1 MIGLL
6 MRLSTRSILKQVSR
20 RLSSD
25 KEINNPM
32 NLETVLSVEHYSDAL
47 FSFKTTRSPEIR
59 PFKAG
64 QFTMIGMADDDVL
77 RAYSI
82 ASAPDEAHLEFLSI
96 KVPGGPLTERLKDIQ
111 AGDQIEVGDRPTGT
125 LVLDNLKPG
134 KRLWCVATG
143 TGLAPFLS
151 IVRDPQT
158 FERFEQVIVTHTVR
172 TTQEL
177 AYRDLLSALPI
188 TYYPTV
194 TREPF
199 QTPGRI
205 TERMDNGGLWSDLA
219 LEPWIAEED
228 RVMICGSPEFN
239 KELRSRLEALGF
251 THGTNRAPGEFVQE
265 RAFVMQRAD

>member
-1 MIGLL
+1 
-6 MRLSTRSILKQVSR
+6 
-20 RLSSD
+20 
-25 KEINNPM
+25 M
-32 NLETVLSVEHYSDAL
+32 NLETVLDVEHYSDAL
-47 FSFKTTRSPEIR
+47 FSFKTTRSPDIR
-59 PFKAG
+59 SFKAG

-82 ASAPDEAHLEFLSI
+82 ASAPHEAYLEFLSI

-111 AGDQIEVGDRPTGT
+111 VGDQIEVGDRPTGT

-151 IVRDPQT
+151 IIRDQQT

-172 TTQEL
+172 TAQEL
-177 AYRDLLSALPI
+177 AYGDLLTSLPI

-194 TREPF
+194 TRESF
-199 QTPGRI
+199 ETPGRI
-205 TERMDNGGLWSDLA
+205 TERIDSGALWSDLS
-219 LEPWIAEED
+219 LTPWSVDED

-239 KELRSRLEALGF
+239 KDLRSRLEGLGF
-251 THGTNRAPGEFVQE
+251 AHGTNRAPGEFVQE
-265 RAFVMQRAD
+265 RAFVMQRAS

>member
-1 MIGLL
+1 
-6 MRLSTRSILKQVSR
+6 
-20 RLSSD
+20 
-25 KEINNPM
+25 M
-32 NLETVLSVEHYSDAL
+32 NLETVLDVEHYSDAL
-47 FSFKTTRSPEIR
+47 FAFKTTRSPDIR
-59 PFKAG
+59 SFKAG

-82 ASAPDEAHLEFLSI
+82 ASAPHEAHLEFLSI

-111 AGDQIEVGDRPTGT
+111 VGDQIEVGDRPTGT

-151 IVRDPQT
+151 IIRDQQT
-158 FERFEQVIVTHTVR
+158 FERFEEVIVTHTVR
-172 TTQEL
+172 TIQEL
-177 AYRDLLSALPI
+177 AYGDLLRSLPI

-199 QTPGRI
+199 ETPGRI
-205 TERMDNGGLWSDLA
+205 TERIDSGALWSDLN
-219 LEPWIAEED
+219 LTPWSIDED

-239 KELRSRLEALGF
+239 KDLRSRLEGLGF
-251 THGTNRAPGEFVQE
+251 THGTNRAPGDFVQE
-265 RAFVMQRAD
+265 RAFVMQRAS

>member
-1 MIGLL
+1 
-6 MRLSTRSILKQVSR
+6 
-20 RLSSD
+20 
-25 KEINNPM
+25 M
-32 NLETVLSVEHYSDAL
+32 NLETVLDVEHYSDAL
-47 FSFKTTRSPEIR
+47 FSFKTTRSPDIR
-59 PFKAG
+59 SFKAG

-82 ASAPDEAHLEFLSI
+82 ASAPHEAYLEFLSI

-111 AGDQIEVGDRPTGT
+111 VGDQIEVGDRPTGT

-151 IVRDPQT
+151 IIRDQQT
-158 FERFEQVIVTHTVR
+158 FERFEEVIVTHTVR

-177 AYRDLLSALPI
+177 AYGDLLRSLSI

-194 TREPF
+194 TRESFEP
-199 QTPGRI
+199 PGRI
-205 TERMDNGGLWSDLA
+205 TDRIDSGALWSDLS
-219 LEPWIAEED
+219 LTPWSFDED

-239 KELRSRLEALGF
+239 KDLRSRLEGLGF

-265 RAFVMQRAD
+265 RAFVMQRAS

>member
-1 MIGLL
+1 
-6 MRLSTRSILKQVSR
+6 
-20 RLSSD
+20 
-25 KEINNPM
+25 M
-32 NLETVLSVEHYSDAL
+32 NLETVLDVEHYSDAL
-47 FSFKTTRSPEIR
+47 FAFKTTRSSDIR
-59 PFKAG
+59 SFKAG

-82 ASAPDEAHLEFLSI
+82 ASAPHEAHLEFLSI

-111 AGDQIEVGDRPTGT
+111 VGHQIEVGDRPTGT

-151 IVRDPQT
+151 IIRDQQT

-177 AYRDLLSALPI
+177 AYGDLLTSLPL

-199 QTPGRI
+199 ETPGRV
-205 TERMDNGGLWSDLA
+205 TERIDSGALWSDLN
-219 LEPWIAEED
+219 LSPWSIDED

-239 KELRSRLEALGF
+239 KDLQSRLEGLGF
-251 THGTNRAPGEFVQE
+251 THGTNRAPGDFVQE
-265 RAFVMQRAD
+265 RAFVMQRAG

>member
-1 MIGLL
+1 
-6 MRLSTRSILKQVSR
+6 
-20 RLSSD
+20 
-25 KEINNPM
+25 M
-32 NLETVLSVEHYSDAL
+32 NLETVLHVEHYSDAL
-47 FSFKTTRSPEIR
+47 FSFKTTRGPDIR
-59 PFKAG
+59 SFKAG
-64 QFTMIGMADDDVL
+64 QFTMIGMADDDIL

-82 ASAPDEAHLEFLSI
+82 ASAPNEPHLEFLSI

-111 AGDQIEVGDRPTGT
+111 VGDQIEVGDRPTGT
-125 LVLDNLKPG
+125 LVLDNLKAG

-151 IVRDPQT
+151 IMRDQQT

-177 AYRDLLSALPI
+177 AYCDLLTSLPI

-205 TERMDNGGLWSDLA
+205 TERIDSGALWLDLS
-219 LEPWIAEED
+219 LTPWSVDED

-239 KELRSRLEALGF
+239 KDLRGRLESLGF
-251 THGTNRAPGEFVQE
+251 SHGTNRVLVNSFNT
-265 RAFVMQRAD
+265 RF

>member
-1 MIGLL
+1 
-6 MRLSTRSILKQVSR
+6 
-20 RLSSD
+20 
-25 KEINNPM
+25 M
-32 NLETVLSVEHYSDAL
+32 NFETVLHVEHYSDAL
-47 FSFKTTRSPEIR
+47 FSFKTTRGPDIR
-59 PFKAG
+59 SFKAG

-82 ASAPDEAHLEFLSI
+82 ASAPNEAHLEFLSI

-111 AGDQIEVGDRPTGT
+111 VGDQIEVGDRPTGT

-151 IVRDPQT
+151 IMRDKQT

-177 AYRDLLSALPI
+177 AYGDLLTSLPI

-205 TERMDNGGLWSDLA
+205 TERIDSGALWSDLD
-219 LEPWIAEED
+219 LTPWSIGED

-239 KELRSRLEALGF
+239 KDIRSRLEGLGF
-251 THGTNRAPGEFVQE
+251 THGTNRVPGEFVQE
-265 RAFVMQRAD
+265 RAFVMQREG

>member
-1 MIGLL
+1 M
-6 MRLSTRSILKQVSR
+6 
-20 RLSSD
+20 
-25 KEINNPM
+25 
-32 NLETVLSVEHYSDAL
+32 
-47 FSFKTTRSPEIR
+47 
-59 PFKAG
+59 
-64 QFTMIGMADDDVL
+64 
-77 RAYSI
+77 
-82 ASAPDEAHLEFLSI
+82 
-96 KVPGGPLTERLKDIQ
+96 PGGPLTERLKDIQ

-151 IVRDPQT
+151 IIRDRHT

-172 TTQEL
+172 ATQEL
-177 AYRDLLSALPI
+177 AYADLLSSLPI
-188 TYYPTV
+188 IYYPTV

-199 QTPGRI
+199 QTVGRI
-205 TERMDNGGLWSDLA
+205 TERIDSGALWSDLN
-219 LEPWIAEED
+219 LTPWAVDDD

-239 KELRSRLEALGF
+239 RDLRSRLEGLGF

>member
-1 MIGLL
+1 
-6 MRLSTRSILKQVSR
+6 
-20 RLSSD
+20 
-25 KEINNPM
+25 M
-32 NLETVLSVEHYSDAL
+32 NFETVLHVEHYSDAL
-47 FSFKTTRSPEIR
+47 FSFKTTRGPDIR
-59 PFKAG
+59 SFKAG
-64 QFTMIGMADDDVL
+64 QFTMIGMADDDIL

-82 ASAPDEAHLEFLSI
+82 ASAPNEAHLEFLSI

-111 AGDQIEVGDRPTGT
+111 VGDQIEVGDRPTGT

-151 IVRDPQT
+151 IMRDQQT
-158 FERFEQVIVTHTVR
+158 FERYEQVIVTHTVR
-172 TTQEL
+172 ISEEL
-177 AYRDLLSALPI
+177 AYGDLLTSLPI

-205 TERMDNGGLWSDLA
+205 TDRIDSGTLWSDLN
-219 LEPWIAEED
+219 LTPWSVDED

-239 KELRSRLEALGF
+239 KDLRSRLEGLGF
-251 THGTNRAPGEFVQE
+251 THGTNRVPGEFVQE
-265 RAFVMQRAD
+265 RAFVMQRAG

>member
-1 MIGLL
+1 
-6 MRLSTRSILKQVSR
+6 
-20 RLSSD
+20 
-25 KEINNPM
+25 M
-32 NLETVLSVEHYSDAL
+32 NLETVLDVEHYSDAL
-47 FSFKTTRSPEIR
+47 FSFKTTRSPDIR
-59 PFKAG
+59 AFKAG

-82 ASAPDEAHLEFLSI
+82 ASAPHEAHLEFLSI

-111 AGDQIEVGDRPTGT
+111 VGDQIEVGDRPTGT

-151 IVRDPQT
+151 IIRDQQT
-158 FERFEQVIVTHTVR
+158 FERFEHVVVTHTVR
-172 TTQEL
+172 TLQEL
-177 AYRDLLSALPI
+177 AYGDLLTSLPI
-188 TYYPTV
+188 TYYPTL

-199 QTPGRI
+199 ETPGRI
-205 TERMDNGGLWSDLA
+205 TERIDSGALWSDLN
-219 LEPWIAEED
+219 LTPWSIDED

-239 KELRSRLEALGF
+239 KDLRSRLEGLGF

-265 RAFVMQRAD
+265 RAFVMQRAS

>member
-1 MIGLL
+1 
-6 MRLSTRSILKQVSR
+6 
-20 RLSSD
+20 
-25 KEINNPM
+25 M
-32 NLETVLSVEHYSDAL
+32 NLETVLNVEHYSKNL
-47 FSFKTTRSPEIR
+47 FSFKTTRSSEIR
-59 PFKAG
+59 SFKAG
-64 QFTMIGMADDDVL
+64 QFTMIGMADDDLL

-82 ASAPDEAHLEFLSI
+82 ASAPSEEHLEFLSI

-151 IVRDPQT
+151 IIRDRQT

-172 TTQEL
+172 ATQEL
-177 AYRDLLSALPI
+177 AYADLLSSLPI

-199 QTPGRI
+199 QTTGRI
-205 TERMDNGGLWSDLA
+205 TERIDSGALWSDLNLTSWA
-219 LEPWIAEED
+219 IDED

-239 KELRSRLEALGF
+239 KDLRRRLEDLGF
-251 THGTNRAPGEFVQE
+251 THGTNRAPGDFVQE

>member
-1 MIGLL
+1 
-6 MRLSTRSILKQVSR
+6 
-20 RLSSD
+20 
-25 KEINNPM
+25 M
-32 NLETVLSVEHYSDAL
+32 NLETVLDVEHYSDAL
-47 FSFKTTRSPEIR
+47 FSFKTTRSPDIR

-82 ASAPDEAHLEFLSI
+82 ASAPDEEYLEFLSI

-111 AGDQIEVGDRPTGT
+111 KGDQIEVGDRPTGT
-125 LVLDNLKPG
+125 LVLDNLQPG

-151 IVRDPQT
+151 IIRDPKT
-158 FERFEQVIVTHTVR
+158 FDRFEQVIVTHTVR
-172 TTQEL
+172 VTQEL
-177 AYRDLLSALPI
+177 AYADLLSALPI

-205 TERMDNGGLWSDLA
+205 TERIDSGALWLDLGQG
-219 LEPWIAEED
+219 PWAVEDD

-239 KELRSRLEALGF
+239 KDLRSRLEGLGF

-265 RAFVMQRAD
+265 RAFVMQRAN

>member
-1 MIGLL
+1 
-6 MRLSTRSILKQVSR
+6 
-20 RLSSD
+20 
-25 KEINNPM
+25 M
-32 NLETVLSVEHYSDAL
+32 NLETVLDVEHYSDAL
-47 FSFKTTRSPEIR
+47 FSFKTTRGPDIR
-59 PFKAG
+59 SFKAG
-64 QFTMIGMADDDVL
+64 QFTMIGMADDDIL

-82 ASAPDEAHLEFLSI
+82 ASAPNEPHLEFLSI

-111 AGDQIEVGDRPTGT
+111 VGDQIEVGDRPTGT

-151 IVRDPQT
+151 IIRDQQT

-177 AYRDLLSALPI
+177 AYGDVLTSLPI
-188 TYYPTV
+188 IYYPTV

-199 QTPGRI
+199 ETPGRI
-205 TERMDNGGLWSDLA
+205 TERIDSGALWLDLS
-219 LEPWIAEED
+219 LTPWSIDED

-239 KELRSRLEALGF
+239 KDIRSRLEDLGF
-251 THGTNRAPGEFVQE
+251 THGTNRAPGGFVQE
-265 RAFVMQRAD
+265 RAFVMQRTG

>member
-1 MIGLL
+1 
-6 MRLSTRSILKQVSR
+6 
-20 RLSSD
+20 
-25 KEINNPM
+25 M
-32 NLETVLSVEHYSDAL
+32 NLETVLDVEHYSDAL
-47 FSFKTTRSPEIR
+47 FSFKTTRSSDIR
-59 PFKAG
+59 SFKAG

-82 ASAPDEAHLEFLSI
+82 ASAPHEAHLEFLSI

-111 AGDQIEVGDRPTGT
+111 VGDQIEVGDRPTGT

-151 IVRDPQT
+151 IIRDQQT
-158 FERFEQVIVTHTVR
+158 FERFEEVIVTHTVR

-177 AYRDLLSALPI
+177 AYGDLLTSLPI

-199 QTPGRI
+199 ETPGRI
-205 TERMDNGGLWSDLA
+205 TERIDSGALWSDLS
-219 LEPWIAEED
+219 LTPWSVDED

-239 KELRSRLEALGF
+239 KDLRGRLEGQGF
-251 THGTNRAPGEFVQE
+251 AHGTNRAPGAFVQE
-265 RAFVMQRAD
+265 RAFVMQRVD

>member
-1 MIGLL
+1 
-6 MRLSTRSILKQVSR
+6 
-20 RLSSD
+20 
-25 KEINNPM
+25 M
-32 NLETVLSVEHYSDAL
+32 NLETVLDVEHYSDAL
-47 FSFKTTRSPEIR
+47 FSFKTTRSPDIR
-59 PFKAG
+59 SFKAG

-82 ASAPDEAHLEFLSI
+82 ASAPHEAYLEFLSI

-111 AGDQIEVGDRPTGT
+111 VGDQIEVGDRPTGT

-151 IVRDPQT
+151 IIRDQQT
-158 FERFEQVIVTHTVR
+158 FERFERVIVTHTVR

-177 AYRDLLSALPI
+177 AYGDLLTSLPI

-199 QTPGRI
+199 ETPGRI
-205 TERMDNGGLWSDLA
+205 TERIDSGALWSDLS
-219 LEPWIAEED
+219 LTPWSVDED

-239 KELRSRLEALGF
+239 KDLRSRLERLGF
-251 THGTNRAPGEFVQE
+251 AHGTNRAPGGFVQE
-265 RAFVMQRAD
+265 RAFVMQRAS

>member
-1 MIGLL
+1 
-6 MRLSTRSILKQVSR
+6 
-20 RLSSD
+20 
-25 KEINNPM
+25 M
-32 NLETVLSVEHYSDAL
+32 NLETVLDVEHYSDAL
-47 FSFKTTRSPEIR
+47 FAFKTTRSPDIR
-59 PFKAG
+59 SFKAG

-82 ASAPDEAHLEFLSI
+82 ASAPHEAHLEFLSI
-96 KVPGGPLTERLKDIQ
+96 KVPGGPLTERLKDLQ
-111 AGDQIEVGDRPTGT
+111 VGDQIEVGDRPTGT

-151 IVRDPQT
+151 IIRDQQT

-177 AYRDLLSALPI
+177 AYGDLLTSLPI

-199 QTPGRI
+199 ETPGRV
-205 TERMDNGGLWSDLA
+205 TERIDSGALWSDLN
-219 LEPWIAEED
+219 LSPWSIDED
-228 RVMICGSPEFN
+228 RLMICGSPEFN
-239 KELRSRLEALGF
+239 KDLRSRLEGLGF
-251 THGTNRAPGEFVQE
+251 THGTNRAPGDFVQE
-265 RAFVMQRAD
+265 RAFVMQRAG

>member
-158 FERFEQVIVTHTVR
+158 FERF
-172 TTQEL
+172 
-177 AYRDLLSALPI
+177 
-188 TYYPTV
+188 
-194 TREPF
+194 
-199 QTPGRI
+199 
-205 TERMDNGGLWSDLA
+205 
-219 LEPWIAEED
+219 
-228 RVMICGSPEFN
+228 
-239 KELRSRLEALGF
+239 
-251 THGTNRAPGEFVQE
+251 
-265 RAFVMQRAD
+265 

>member
-1 MIGLL
+1 
-6 MRLSTRSILKQVSR
+6 
-20 RLSSD
+20 
-25 KEINNPM
+25 M

-82 ASAPDEAHLEFLSI
+82 ASAPDETHLEFLSI

-177 AYRDLLSALPI
+177 AYGDLLSALPI
-188 TYYPTV
+188 TYYPT
-194 TREPF
+194 
-199 QTPGRI
+199 GRLS
-205 TERMDNGGLWSDLA
+205 EQLGLPMID
-219 LEPWIAEED
+219 PQHD

-251 THGTNRAPGEFVQE
+251 THGTNRAPGDFVQE

>member
-96 KVPGGPLTERLKDIQ
+96 KVP
-111 AGDQIEVGDRPTGT
+111 
-125 LVLDNLKPG
+125 
-134 KRLWCVATG
+134 VA
-143 TGLAPFLS
+143 
-151 IVRDPQT
+151 R
-158 FERFEQVIVTHTVR
+158 
-172 TTQEL
+172 
-177 AYRDLLSALPI
+177 
-188 TYYPTV
+188 
-194 TREPF
+194 
-199 QTPGRI
+199 
-205 TERMDNGGLWSDLA
+205 
-219 LEPWIAEED
+219 
-228 RVMICGSPEFN
+228 
-239 KELRSRLEALGF
+239 
-251 THGTNRAPGEFVQE
+251 
-265 RAFVMQRAD
+265 

>member
-1 MIGLL
+1 
-6 MRLSTRSILKQVSR
+6 
-20 RLSSD
+20 
-25 KEINNPM
+25 M
-32 NLETVLSVEHYSDAL
+32 NLETVLDVEHYSDAL
-47 FSFKTTRSPEIR
+47 FSFKTTRGSDIR
-59 PFKAG
+59 SFKAG

-82 ASAPDEAHLEFLSI
+82 ASAPHEAHLEFLSI

-111 AGDQIEVGDRPTGT
+111 VGDQIEVGDRPTGT

-151 IVRDPQT
+151 IIRDQQT
-158 FERFEQVIVTHTVR
+158 FERLEQVIVTHTVR

-177 AYRDLLSALPI
+177 AYGDVLTSLPI

-199 QTPGRI
+199 ETPGRI
-205 TERMDNGGLWSDLA
+205 TERIDSGALWLDLS
-219 LEPWIAEED
+219 LTPWSVGED

-239 KELRSRLEALGF
+239 KDLRSRLEGLGF

-265 RAFVMQRAD
+265 RAFVMQRAS

>member
-1 MIGLL
+1 
-6 MRLSTRSILKQVSR
+6 
-20 RLSSD
+20 
-25 KEINNPM
+25 M
-32 NLETVLSVEHYSDAL
+32 NLETVLDVEHYSDAL
-47 FSFKTTRSPEIR
+47 FAFKTTRSPDIR
-59 PFKAG
+59 SFKAG

-82 ASAPDEAHLEFLSI
+82 ASAPHEAHLEFLSI

-111 AGDQIEVGDRPTGT
+111 VGHQIEVGDRPTGT

-151 IVRDPQT
+151 IIRDQQT

-177 AYRDLLSALPI
+177 AYGDLLTSLPI

-199 QTPGRI
+199 VTPGRV
-205 TERMDNGGLWSDLA
+205 TERIDSGALWSDLN
-219 LEPWIAEED
+219 LSPWSIDED

-239 KELRSRLEALGF
+239 KDLRSRLEGLGF
-251 THGTNRAPGEFVQE
+251 THGTNRAPGDFVQE
-265 RAFVMQRAD
+265 RAFVMQRAG

>member
-1 MIGLL
+1 
-6 MRLSTRSILKQVSR
+6 
-20 RLSSD
+20 
-25 KEINNPM
+25 M
-32 NLETVLSVEHYSDAL
+32 NLETVLDVEHYSDAL
-47 FSFKTTRSPEIR
+47 FAFKTTRSSDIR
-59 PFKAG
+59 SFKAG

-82 ASAPDEAHLEFLSI
+82 ASAPHEAHLEFLSI

-111 AGDQIEVGDRPTGT
+111 VGDQIEVGDRPTGT
-125 LVLDNLKPG
+125 LVLDNLKSG

-151 IVRDPQT
+151 IIRDQQT

-177 AYRDLLSALPI
+177 AYGDLLTSLPI

-199 QTPGRI
+199 ETPGRVTDRI
-205 TERMDNGGLWSDLA
+205 DSGALWSDLN
-219 LEPWIAEED
+219 LTPWSIDED

-239 KELRSRLEALGF
+239 KDLRSRLEGLGF
-251 THGTNRAPGEFVQE
+251 THGTNRAPGDFVQE
-265 RAFVMQRAD
+265 RAFVMQRAG

>member
-1 MIGLL
+1 
-6 MRLSTRSILKQVSR
+6 
-20 RLSSD
+20 
-25 KEINNPM
+25 M
-32 NLETVLSVEHYSDAL
+32 NLETVLHVEHYSDAL
-47 FSFKTTRSPEIR
+47 FSFKTTRGPDIR
-59 PFKAG
+59 SFKAG
-64 QFTMIGMADDDVL
+64 QFTMIGMADDDIL

-82 ASAPDEAHLEFLSI
+82 ASAPNEPHLEFLSI

-111 AGDQIEVGDRPTGT
+111 VGDQIEVGDRPTGT
-125 LVLDNLKPG
+125 LVLDNLKAG

-151 IVRDPQT
+151 IMRDQQT

-177 AYRDLLSALPI
+177 AYGDVLTSLPI

-199 QTPGRI
+199 QNPGRI
-205 TERMDNGGLWSDLA
+205 TERIDSGALWSDLN
-219 LEPWIAEED
+219 LTPWAVDED

-239 KELRSRLEALGF
+239 RDLRSRLEGLGF

>member
-1 MIGLL
+1 
-6 MRLSTRSILKQVSR
+6 
-20 RLSSD
+20 
-25 KEINNPM
+25 M
-32 NLETVLSVEHYSDAL
+32 NLETVLDVEHYSDAL
-47 FSFKTTRSPEIR
+47 FAFKTTRSPDIR
-59 PFKAG
+59 SFKAG

-82 ASAPDEAHLEFLSI
+82 ASAPHEAHLEFLSI

-111 AGDQIEVGDRPTGT
+111 VGHQIEVGDRPTGT

-151 IVRDPQT
+151 IIRDQQT

-177 AYRDLLSALPI
+177 AYGDLLTSLPI

-199 QTPGRI
+199 ETPGRV
-205 TERMDNGGLWSDLA
+205 TERIDSGALWSDLN
-219 LEPWIAEED
+219 LSPWSIDED

-239 KELRSRLEALGF
+239 KDLRSRLEGLGF
-251 THGTNRAPGEFVQE
+251 THGTNRAPGDFVQE
-265 RAFVMQRAD
+265 RAFVMQRAG

>member
-1 MIGLL
+1 
-6 MRLSTRSILKQVSR
+6 
-20 RLSSD
+20 
-25 KEINNPM
+25 M
-32 NLETVLSVEHYSDAL
+32 NLETVLHVEHYSDAL
-47 FSFKTTRSPEIR
+47 FSFKTTRGPDIR
-59 PFKAG
+59 SFKAG
-64 QFTMIGMADDDVL
+64 QFTMIGMADDDIL

-82 ASAPDEAHLEFLSI
+82 ASAPNEAHLEFLSI

-111 AGDQIEVGDRPTGT
+111 VGDQIEVGDRPTGT

-151 IVRDPQT
+151 IMRDQQT

-177 AYRDLLSALPI
+177 AYGDLLTSLPI

-199 QTPGRI
+199 QNPGRI
-205 TERMDNGGLWSDLA
+205 TERIDSGALWSDLS
-219 LEPWIAEED
+219 LTPWSVDED

-239 KELRSRLEALGF
+239 KDLRSRLEGLGF
-251 THGTNRAPGEFVQE
+251 IHGTNRVPGEFVQE
-265 RAFVMQRAD
+265 RAFVMQRAG